1 MSVLILCSIS
11 LQYKIDSQIFL
22 ASFIELAIVIV
33 FLILVLANSFK
44 SHFAHFA
51 NNHFFIAHSFFRMT
65 TVLFFHLH

>member
-33 FLILVLANSFK
+33 FLILVLANSFFK
-44 SHFAHFA
+44 SHFA

>member
-44 SHFAHFA
+44 SYFA
-51 NNHFFIAHSFFRMT
+51 NIHFFIAHSFFRMT